1 MQTPHATE
9 TTSVT
14 DAGDIVTAQSTE
26 STSVTGAS
34 VTKVNIT
41 RGRNPRKKQKKSCSD
56 FVFYK

>member
-1 MQTPHATE
+1 M
-9 TTSVT
+9 T